1 LKTSVAHLEYE
12 NAQMKR
18 DLAKLRRE
26 NHQVEER
33 LVQQEQDN
41 GELTARLDD
50 ARNRLRERGIDPV
63 ERADAGNDG
72 VRTLPAGQ
80 DGRKPRKRP
89 VARIPG
95 QFTPAAPERG
105 PSLDTE
111 EESGTFGPPQDTPGT
126 SNAAD
131 SVGLRSDDLDHHS
144 GYDGP
149 LRWAPMAGRATDP
162 TLQVR

>member
-1 LKTSVAHLEYE
+1 
-12 NAQMKR
+12 MKR
-18 DLAKLRRE
+18 DLAKVRRE
-26 NHQVEER
+26 NHQMEER
-33 LVQQEQDN
+33 LVQQEEDN

-50 ARNRLRERGIDPV
+50 ARNRLRERGLDPV
-63 ERADAGNDG
+63 ERADAGTDG

-80 DGRKPRKRP
+80 DSRKSRKPP

-95 QFTPAAPERG
+95 QFTPAAPDRG

-111 EESGTFGPPQDTPGT
+111 EESGTFGTPQDAPG
-126 SNAAD
+126 SSHPPD

-144 GYDGP
+144 GYNGP
-149 LRWAPMAGRATDP
+149 LRWAPLAGRASDP